1 LGGPG
6 VPRLSHEPG
15 TTYNA
20 FLVLAD
26 KVTLVDTVKKPLR
39 REMTARVTSVVDPKR
54 IDYILSNHS
63 EVDHSGSLPETV
75 EAVT

>member
-1 LGGPG
+1 
-6 VPRLSHEPG
+6 
-15 TTYNA
+15 
-20 FLVLAD
+20 
-26 KVTLVDTVKKPLR
+26 
-39 REMTARVTSVVDPKR
+39 MTARVTSVVDPKR